1 VFYLSLAIKPSNLV
15 FISSNHSTPFTF
27 FFSADSIV
35 FQDSLGYSHLIAA
48 ALVFSFLY
56 ELSAMSS
63 SFVCICDK
71 LPLIFLSNNR
81 LSGSTHATFFLAIF
95 FIWLGFNL
103 IVLEYNFAP
112 NSHIFSFTF
121 PATAHT
127 AGKAQPITAHH
138 TSSQAVAF
146 LCSDCGIN
154 IAVST
159 AHIVAHLATLLTN
172 EPAFATVLATS
183 HATIPIFHNQAGLAI
198 CAISQ
203 TVLLALYQ
211 KLSVSAHDVLDILLS
226 SK

>member
-1 VFYLSLAIKPSNLV
+1 MNSLSC
-15 FISSNHSTPFTF
+15 
-27 FFSADSIV
+27 ADDV
-35 FQDSLGYSHLIAA
+35 C
-48 ALVFSFLY
+48 VSFL
-56 ELSAMSS
+56 AT
-63 SFVCICDK
+63 I
-71 LPLIFLSNNR
+71 
-81 LSGSTHATFFLAIF
+81 SGAFFNAFAHAVANGI
-95 FIWLGFNL
+95 
-103 IVLEYNFAP
+103 
-112 NSHIFSFTF
+112 
-121 PATAHT
+121 
-127 AGKAQPITAHH
+127 AQPIVAHKAI
-138 TSSQAVAF
+138 SFPVAN

-154 IAVST
+154 TAVST